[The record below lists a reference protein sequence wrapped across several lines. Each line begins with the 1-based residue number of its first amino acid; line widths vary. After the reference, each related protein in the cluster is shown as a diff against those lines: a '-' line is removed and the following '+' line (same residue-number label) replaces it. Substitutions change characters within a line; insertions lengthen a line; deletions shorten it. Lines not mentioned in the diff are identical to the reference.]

1 MHEQEF
7 EACKKECEQRGYS
20 FTEMLALARVL
31 PDVHFCIVDLEKGK
45 RKIRMFRARNKCM
58 EYAKKHNGIVL

>member
-7 EACKKECEQRGYS
+7 EKIKIACEQRGLS
-20 FTEMLALARVL
+20 FTEMLALARIL
-31 PDVHFCIVDLEKGK
+31 PDIHFCIVDLKNGK

-58 EYAKKHNGIVL
+58 EYAEKHGGRVL